1 MLTKGD
7 ADESIREVQGGRDN
21 GGGMLM
27 VFTDGL
33 PEAGEDIDRWHNEE
47 HVPERLLIPGVLN
60 AVRN

>member
-1 MLTKGD
+1 
-7 ADESIREVQGGRDN
+7 
-21 GGGMLM
+21 MLM

-33 PEAGEDIDRWHNEE
+33 PEAEEDIDRWHNEE